1 MRVLQRSV
9 RQLGQRTNLANGVS
23 VVTVPSNSPVAC
35 VGVVSGCG
43 SRHETASGQAA
54 LNNEITLEN
63 VQKMAGVSVSSAVG
77 RESTSVF
84 ATTVPAQAS
93 AAAANLVAAVNAREL
108 SDSARSSALAK
119 LQAGST
125 DKTVVTEDY
134 LHMAAYQETPLA
146 ASPLGTTTGITES
159 DAADVLAWRA
169 AALAGENV
177 VLVGTGNVDHDS
189 LVAAAEA
196 LAPVEGLSPAKTN
209 PCQFTGCQFTDRNDF
224 EEDAWFRLS
233 FQVPGNNKPRE
244 NTNFLVLKHVFGS
257 YTPGDQHLQHSA
269 NPLIKS
275 FCSERPI
282 RRMEEGGA
290 TRYIFNNDILKVDGT
305 LFSYSDTA
313 LFGYYA
319 HVPDAYGSSKGVLDR
334 NLRADNVNYRL
345 MREIKRFWK
354 GLKEHEIAAAKNRA
368 LLDFHLAQSNPLT
381 QAATVAGQAL
391 ASDGIG
397 ASNLPSLI
405 NQVNKKTIEEVVHKY
420 IFDQEFVEAWYG
432 CSDAANDAAA
442 NVQRSWNFLP
452 GGQGQEFA
460 SRNAY

>member
-35 VGVVSGCG
+35 VGVVGGCG
-43 SRHETASGQAA
+43 SRHESVSGQAA
-54 LNNEITLEN
+54 LNNAITLEN
-63 VQKMAGVSVSSAVG
+63 VQKTAGVSVSSNVT
-77 RESTSVF
+77 RENSSVF
-84 ATTVPAQAS
+84 ATCVPAQAG
-93 AAAANLVAAVNAREL
+93 AAAANLVAAANAREL
-108 SDSARSSALAK
+108 SDSARAAALAK
-119 LQAGST
+119 LQAAST
-125 DKTVVTEDY
+125 NYEVVTEDY

-146 ASPLGTTTGITES
+146 ASPLGTTAGITES
-159 DAADVLAWRA
+159 AAADVLAWRA

-177 VLVGTGNVDHDS
+177 VLVGTGNVDHDQ

-196 LAPVEGLSPAKTN
+196 LAPLEGVSPAKTA
-209 PCQFTGCQFTDRNDF
+209 PCQFTGAQFQDRNDF

-257 YTPGDQHLQHSA
+257 YSPGGQHLQHSA

-275 FCSERPI
+275 FCSSRPI
-282 RRMEEGGA
+282 RRIEEGGA

-345 MREIKRFWK
+345 MREIKRMWK
-354 GLKEHEIAAAKNRA
+354 GLKDHEIAAAKNRA
-368 LLDFHLAQSNPLT
+368 LLDYHLAQSNPLT
-381 QAATVAGQAL
+381 QAASVGTQAL
-391 ASDGIG
+391 ASEGVG
-397 ASNLPSLI
+397 VSNVPTLI
-405 NQVNKKTIEEVVHKY
+405 NQVSKRTIEEVVHKY

-432 CSDAANDAAA
+432 CADAANDAAA
-442 NVQRSWNFLP
+442 NSQRSWNFLP

-460 SRNAY
+460 AQNAY